1 MKKSILLVLLVAF
14 LATAVCI
21 SGCLGNDTPDT
32 PETPTEFGANLVTID
47 PVPAGFELLAVRNV
61 TADAEIKA
69 ISEKLAG
76 HFAAYM
82 YNDSAADGV
91 YLYAFQ
97 ANNSSAATGF
107 VQAMI
112 DAHNAAYPGTGN
124 VTTVKINGHDATL
137 LTSMTQGSG
146 GGEKNELVWATQ
158 DILVVVNGPAD
169 YEQIKAIAT
178 ASKL

>member
-21 SGCLGNDTPDT
+21 SGCLGNDTPNT
-32 PETPTEFGANLVTID
+32 PETPTEFGAHLVTIN
-47 PVPAGFELLAVRNV
+47 PVPAGFELLAVRDV
-61 TADAEIKA
+61 TADEEIKA
-69 ISEKLAG
+69 ISEALSG
-76 HFAAYM
+76 HYAAYM
-82 YNDSAADGV
+82 YNDSAANGV

-97 ANNSSAATGF
+97 ANNSSSAAGF

-112 DAHNAAYPGTGN
+112 DAHKAAYPNTHN
-124 VTTVKINGHDATL
+124 VTTVKINGHDVTL
-137 LTSMTQGSG
+137 LTVVGST
-146 GGEKNELVWATQ
+146 GGEKYELAWTNG

-169 YEQIKAIAT
+169 YELMKQIAE